1 MEQTRQQLQD
11 IYGLDDEAFDDLVR
25 GSEGRL
31 FVESTNEEMINQL
44 VSLSFP
50 KATDDVLYELFVMRH
65 NIHLILTNTDRSR
78 ARVTDDFMFMTSV
91 LF

>member
-1 MEQTRQQLQD
+1 
-11 IYGLDDEAFDDLVR
+11 
-25 GSEGRL
+25 
-31 FVESTNEEMINQL
+31 MINQL

-78 ARVTDDFMFMTSV
+78 ARVTDDFMFMTSR